1 MKQLLLFILCIN
13 VSIGAIAQDGNIDS
27 TFNPLDIGKGD
38 GPNDNISA
46 TTLQDDGK
54 IIIGG
59 NFTSYNGILINRI
72 ARINTDGSL
81 DTSFNIGTGF
91 SINYSY
97 INALA
102 IQDDGKII
110 IGGWFSNFNGIST
123 NSIIRLNSD
132 GSLDTSFNT
141 GSGPNNSIEDIVIQ
155 DDGKI
160 IIGGGFTSYNS
171 VSTNR
176 IARLNTDGS
185 LDTSFNVGS
194 GFNYTGS
201 GNSDMPIVIQDDGKI
216 IISGD
221 FTSYNGIDSNYIIRL
236 NTDGSIDTSFNT
248 GTGANNMI
256 IKITLQDD
264 GKVIIG
270 GSFTSYNGISINRIA
285 RLNTDGSIDTSFD
298 VGTGADSA
306 IFKINIQNDGKVFI
320 GGYSTSYN
328 GISTTGIVRLN
339 TDGSLDTSFNT
350 SNEVLSGFAEIAIQ
364 DDGKVV
370 FGGYSASSFSRYLAR
385 LNTDGS
391 LDTSF
396 NFGYGA
402 NNFINDIAIQD
413 DGKVI
418 IGGAFTSYNNISS
431 NNIVRLN
438 IDGSLDTG
446 FNYTGVTVSVGNIVI
461 QDDGKIIISG
471 YFYDSNYF
479 YSNYLTRL
487 NTDGSLDTTFNIG
500 TGVTDAIDDIVIQ
513 DDGKIIIAGFFSSY
527 NGISARRIAR
537 LNPDGSLDTTFNIGT
552 GASGR
557 IFTIGIQDD
566 GKIIIGGYFS
576 DFNGTSTNDL
586 ARLNPDGSI
595 DTSFNVGSF
604 SVGPGPNNA
613 IKEISIQYD
622 GKVIIAGFF
631 TGYNGVSINDL
642 ARLNTDGSLDTSFN
656 TGSGVNGIREI
667 TLQDDGK
674 AIIGGDF
681 TSYNGSPIN
690 RIARLNTDG
699 SIDTIFNVGTGANS
713 SVISI
718 GIQDDGKVVVIGNFT
733 SYNNI
738 RKNRI
743 IRLESSNGL
752 SVNDNEINF
761 VNIFP
766 NPAKHAITVNLKKGY
781 QLKKI
786 TLYNYLGQLITST
799 RKTSMDVSKQS
810 PGIYILEVIT
820 DLGRA
825 TKKVVIK

>member
-461 QDDGKIIISG
+461 QDDGKIII
-471 YFYDSNYF
+471 
-479 YSNYLTRL
+479 
-487 NTDGSLDTTFNIG
+487 
-500 TGVTDAIDDIVIQ
+500 
-513 DDGKIIIAGFFSSY
+513 AGFFSSY